1 MLEYGRM
8 RGLLVFSLAA
18 LAGCTSST
26 TDLTRALPL
35 TLPIP
40 RQAVRVVAYSADGA
54 DVLIARTMD
63 RGCSMQLISEAGGE
77 PKAEQTITNC
87 PDLVRGLADGTWF
100 LRTGGASFWYSRNLS
115 LVPDAPSNAID
126 AFGRTDYVAQ
136 SEGRLH
142 WIGATSSR
150 ELPPDVTTKLRLLSG
165 SETIVAIVRAETGET
180 LARLDADGTAR
191 QLFEPIRRIESFDVS
206 PDGKE
211 IVFSG
216 DRTGNL
222 DVGLVSTSG
231 SDVRWVGPDPAE
243 ERSVSWAPR
252 GNKVTWIVETAT
264 GALIRTVH
272 IPTAYQLV
280 IDLPFASAESL
291 SWEPRAERFAYVRT
305 SLADGTS
312 VETARYGG
320 DERRTLVPPSGGF
333 GGEPDV
339 LVNAGVAAVAFAPR
353 GLRYGERRPTVVWV
367 VGRTEAEEASRYAIS
382 GGAGHVVVTAGEPGP
397 TFWDA
402 LAALSWIDPARVFVV
417 DTTGRALLAPGRG
430 VTRVG
435 IAVAA
440 TAPPPGAVSESV
452 WGERDKQVLLAP
464 ADAARVIPFAA
475 AYVMEKI
482 SRSARAN
489 GSG

>member
-1 MLEYGRM
+1 M
-8 RGLLVFSLAA
+8 
-18 LAGCTSST
+18 
-26 TDLTRALPL
+26 
-35 TLPIP
+35 
-40 RQAVRVVAYSADGA
+40 
-54 DVLIARTMD
+54 LIARTTEH
-63 RGCSMQLISEAGGE
+63 GCSLQLMSEAGGE
-77 PKAEQTITNC
+77 PKAEQTTSNC
-87 PDLVRGLADGTWF
+87 PDLIRGLVDGTWF
-100 LRTGGASFWYSRNLS
+100 LRAGGASFWYSRNLS
-115 LVPDAPSNAID
+115 LIPDAPSNAID
-126 AFGRTDYVAQ
+126 ALARTACVTQ

-150 ELPPDVTTKLRLLSG
+150 ELPPDVTMKLRLLIG
-165 SETIVAIVRAETGET
+165 SETIVAIVRAEAGET
-180 LARLDADGTAR
+180 LARLDADGAAQ

-216 DRTGNL
+216 DRSGNL

-231 SDVRWVGPDPAE
+231 SDIRWVGPDPAD
-243 ERSVSWAPR
+243 ERGVSWAPR

-272 IPTAYQLV
+272 VPTAYQLA

-291 SWEPRAERFAYVRT
+291 SWEPRAERFAWVRT

-320 DERRTLVPPSGGF
+320 EERRTLVPPSGGF

-339 LVNAGVAAVAFAPR
+339 LVNTGVSALAFAPR
-353 GLRYGERRPTVVWV
+353 GLRYGERRPAVVWV
-367 VGRTEAEEASRYAIS
+367 VGRAEAEEASRYAVS

-397 TFWDA
+397 AFWDA
-402 LAALSWIDPARVFVV
+402 LVALSWIDPARVFVV
-417 DTTGRALLAPGRG
+417 DTTGRATFAPGRG
-430 VTRVG
+430 VTRIG

-440 TAPPPGAVSESV
+440 TAPSPGAVSESD
-452 WGERDKQVLLAP
+452 WGERDKQVVLAP

-475 AYVMEKI
+475 AYVTEII